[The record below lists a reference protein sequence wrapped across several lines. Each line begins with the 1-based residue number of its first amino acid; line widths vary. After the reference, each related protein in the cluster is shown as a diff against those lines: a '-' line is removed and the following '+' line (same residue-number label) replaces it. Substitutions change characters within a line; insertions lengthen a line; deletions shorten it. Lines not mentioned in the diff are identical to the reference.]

1 MSPGGSA
8 ATVMR
13 SPRRAAGQGLL
24 LVAPALLALGA
35 LTLYPTLWVGW
46 LSLQRRIPIFGVE
59 RFEGLGNFFFLAYS
73 LQSLCLPMPIPRLEA
88 RFNPVHDLVPPF
100 VPPPRSSLESR

>member
-59 RFEGLGNFFFLAYS
+59 RFEGLGNYIFLATD
-73 LQSLCLPMPIPRLEA
+73 PRFWKAAQVE
-88 RFNPVHDLVPPF
+88 
-100 VPPPRSSLESR
+100 